1 MKVPPSLLRQQAAAQ
16 KTEPIALVPIGQVD
30 EAVLTVI
37 GEGLKEAFGR
47 DYVIAAPLPYPDYA
61 YDRRRGQYRSDDIL
75 AQLRRL
81 SFPAERWLGLVDVD
95 LYTPG
100 LNFVFGQAT
109 MGGPAALI
117 SLTRL
122 RQRFYG
128 LPDDQALFLDRAVK
142 EAVHELGHTYGL
154 GHCSDRRCVMAF
166 SNSLADTD
174 YKGRTFCPGCRR
186 LLRDWY
192 RLLGGS

>member
-1 MKVPPSLLRQQAAAQ
+1 MRSPPTQQQAAAQ
-16 KTEPIALVPIGQVD
+16 KAQAIALVPIGQVQ
-30 EAVLTVI
+30 EAILIAI
-37 GEGLKEAFGR
+37 GEGLRGAFGR
-47 DYVIAAPLPYPDYA
+47 DYLIAPSLPHPDYA
-61 YDRRRGQYRSDDIL
+61 HERRRGQYRSDDIL
-75 AQLRRL
+75 ARLCRL
-81 SFPAERWLGLVDVD
+81 SLPAERWLGVVDVD

-122 RQRFYG
+122 QQRFYG
-128 LPDDQALFLDRAVK
+128 LLNDQDLFLERAIK

-154 GHCSDRRCVMAF
+154 GHCSNRRCVMAF

-174 YKGRTFCPGCRR
+174 YKGRAFCPHCRR
-186 LLRDWY
+186 SLQGITDRP
-192 RLLGGS
+192 